1 MSSSTPEY
9 LGAAAPD
16 PTDDGSGPRRGRRTA
31 LVAGAVVAVTAAIGV
46 GAYGVAQ
53 LMSGGAAPATA
64 VPADALGYVSLDLDP
79 SASQKI
85 EAISMLRKF
94 PALKKQMHISSR
106 DDLRR
111 AVFDQIVKSG
121 DCQGVDYAKDV
132 QPWIGERVAVAA
144 VPDPKEVAAPLL
156 VLQVGDQEQARAGF
170 AKLER
175 CGSGKDP
182 RAGLA
187 FVGDYLL
194 VAETQKK
201 ADAMAAD
208 AQSSALA
215 DDADYQKWMGRA
227 GDPGILTMYAAPE
240 AAAALVDAEG
250 RVAGE
255 GSPLGDQGR
264 AKSLATGFQGAAG
277 VVRFSGGAVE
287 VEMTTAGLPHGVG
300 AVPGSGPDV
309 TTLPGSTAVALS
321 LAFRD
326 GWMDD
331 LLSRVRSGGGGDSL
345 EKMFAQGERAT
356 GLRLPADLEKVLGS
370 GVTVSVDGSADVG
383 ALATAPDPTTVPAG
397 VRITGD
403 PATITPVLDR
413 LKRAAGPGADPVLVR
428 SGDGVVAVGADRDY
442 LDTLLAKGD
451 LGSVQAF
458 RDVVPRADRATGML
472 YVNFD
477 ANGWADKL
485 AGQLSDGDP
494 QVRANVAPLEALGLS
509 GWLDGDQVQHGLLRL
524 TAD

>member
-1 MSSSTPEY
+1 M
-9 LGAAAPD
+9 
-16 PTDDGSGPRRGRRTA
+16 
-31 LVAGAVVAVTAAIGV
+31 
-46 GAYGVAQ
+46 
-53 LMSGGAAPATA
+53 
-64 VPADALGYVSLDLDP
+64 
-79 SASQKI
+79 
-85 EAISMLRKF
+85 
-94 PALKKQMHISSR
+94 
-106 DDLRR
+106 
-111 AVFDQIVKSG
+111 
-121 DCQGVDYAKDV
+121 
-132 QPWIGERVAVAA
+132 
-144 VPDPKEVAAPLL
+144 
-156 VLQVGDQEQARAGF
+156 
-170 AKLER
+170 
-175 CGSGKDP
+175 
-182 RAGLA
+182 
-187 FVGDYLL
+187 
-194 VAETQKK
+194 
-201 ADAMAAD
+201 
-208 AQSSALA
+208 
-215 DDADYQKWMGRA
+215 
-227 GDPGILTMYAAPE
+227 
-240 AAAALVDAEG
+240 
-250 RVAGE
+250 
-255 GSPLGDQGR
+255 
-264 AKSLATGFQGAAG
+264 
-277 VVRFSGGAVE
+277 VRFSGGAVE

-309 TTLPGSTAVALS
+309 TTLPGSTAVVLS

-370 GVTVSVDGSADVG
+370 GVTVSVDGCADVG

-509 GWLDGDQVQHGLLRL
+509 GWLDGDQVQHGLLRRADS
-524 TAD
+524 TAAARRRLPC